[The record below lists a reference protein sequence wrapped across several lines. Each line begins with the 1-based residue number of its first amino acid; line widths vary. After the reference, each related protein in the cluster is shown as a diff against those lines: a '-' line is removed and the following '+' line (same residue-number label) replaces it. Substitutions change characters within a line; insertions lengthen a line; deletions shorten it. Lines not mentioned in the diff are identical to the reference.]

1 MWTDLGR
8 TVGRVRVLAD
18 RAAEVRLDDYILRMT
33 ATLQPAKQA
42 PTTGAGVPT
51 IWLDGKW
58 YDRDTAT
65 VSVYDHGLLYG
76 DGVFEGIRI
85 YGGKVFRL
93 AEHLERLY
101 DSAHAI
107 WMTVPMPREEM
118 AAVTEE
124 AVRRSGIQEG
134 YIRHIVTR
142 GVGDLGLDPR
152 KCPRPSIIIIVDTI
166 KLWPEE
172 TYETGLKVVTAG
184 TPIPQRESLSPRVKS
199 LNYIAHILAKIEGTQ
214 AGADEVLMLDSAGSV
229 AEGSGQNLFVAK
241 HGILSTPAVYAGILK
256 GVTRDV
262 VIDLARGA
270 GYEVRETMLN
280 RYDVYTADEAF
291 FTGTAAEIVGIRQV
305 DGRVIGTG
313 KQGPITKDLR
323 ARFQALVRS

>member
-1 MWTDLGR
+1 LH
-8 TVGRVRVLAD
+8 
-18 RAAEVRLDDYILRMT
+18 DYILDMS
-33 ATLQPAKQA
+33 ATLQPATQA
-42 PTTGAGVPT
+42 KTAGAGTPV

-58 YDRDTAT
+58 HDRETAT

-85 YGGKVFRL
+85 YNGKTFRL
-93 AEHLERLY
+93 QEHLERLY
-101 DSAHAI
+101 DSAKAI
-107 WMTVPMPREEM
+107 LMTVPMPRDEM
-118 AAVTEE
+118 AAITEE
-124 AVRRSGIQEG
+124 GVRRSGITEG

-152 KCPRPSIIIIVDTI
+152 KCPKPTIIIIVDTI

-172 TYETGLKVVTAG
+172 VYEAGLKVVTAG

-199 LNYIAHILAKIEGTQ
+199 LNYMAHILAKIEGAQ

-229 AEGSGQNLFVAK
+229 AEGSGQNLFIVRD
-241 HGILSTPAVYAGILK
+241 GVISTPAVYAGILK

-262 VIDLARGA
+262 VIALARGA

-291 FTGTAAEIVGIRQV
+291 FTGTASEIVAIRQV
-305 DGRVIGTG
+305 DGRIIGAG
-313 KQGPITKDLR
+313 KSGPVTRDLR